1 MKRVVLCLSFCGL
14 LAGCASL
21 SRPNDG
27 TQLVVDSGR
36 VAAIERAASRS
47 GVNVIWL
54 TLPTKRVTTTG
65 G

>member
-14 LAGCASL
+14 LGGCAAL
-21 SRPNDG
+21 SRSG
-27 TQLVVDSGR
+27 ESSQMVVDSGR

-47 GVNVIWL
+47 GVSVIWL
-54 TLPTKRVTTTG
+54 TMPTKRVTSG